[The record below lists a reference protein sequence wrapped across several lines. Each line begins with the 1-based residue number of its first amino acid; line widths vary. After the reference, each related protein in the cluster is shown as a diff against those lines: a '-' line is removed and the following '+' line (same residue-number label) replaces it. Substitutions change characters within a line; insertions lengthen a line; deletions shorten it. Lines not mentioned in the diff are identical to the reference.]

1 MSIVNTSKWMLA
13 KTIYDHNQHDETG
26 PEPVSFQRLF
36 EYEEESS
43 TNGWS
48 N

>member
-1 MSIVNTSKWMLA
+1 MLA
-13 KTIYDHNQHDETG
+13 KTIYDHNQYDGTDS
-26 PEPVSFQRLF
+26 EPVPFQRLF
-36 EYEEESS
+36 ESDEESS

>member
-1 MSIVNTSKWMLA
+1 MLA

-36 EYEEESS
+36 ESEEDSS
-43 TNGWS
+43 TNG
-48 N
+48 